1 MNLNMDTFQE
11 IIDNF
16 LTENEVHMLL
26 TMPVGTQEVTVQD
39 NTSLGPVVQ
48 FFFILNAIASVCKA
62 MQEQIGI
69 DPDSEDWAK
78 VVDTMLS
85 MVRRDILPRE
95 DGAK

>member
-1 MNLNMDTFQE
+1 MKLDMNKFEE
-11 IIDNF
+11 IINDF
-16 LTENEVHMLL
+16 LTKNEVHMLL
-26 TMPVGTQEVTVQD
+26 TMPEGTQEVSVQD

-48 FFFILNAIASVCKA
+48 FFFILNAIVSVCKA

>member
-1 MNLNMDTFQE
+1 MNMDTFQE

-26 TMPVGTQEVTVQD
+26 TMPEGTQEVTVQD

-69 DPDSEDWAK
+69 DLDSEDWTK
-78 VVDTMLS
+78 IVDTMLS